1 MARNLKTQNTLN
13 KLKKKSPYASLTD
26 VVNDLNVLGTELD
39 SSVKVTSSAQ
49 GVAFDAPTT
58 TAIAAIA
65 QSVSTSGDTLK
76 LQHGDRLNELLVTL
90 QREPYNPFDALTIAL
105 GRYRPGSRRAAAR
118 RLHIQYSSSGRWRMA
133 RREHCCLI

>member
-49 GVAFDAPTT
+49 GVEEL
-58 TAIAAIA
+58 TARRR
-65 QSVSTSGDTLK
+65 VESGLP
-76 LQHGDRLNELLVTL
+76 RVA
-90 QREPYNPFDALTIAL
+90 R
-105 GRYRPGSRRAAAR
+105 RPGSVLSRWAIRCRRAALRPR
-118 RLHIQYSSSGRWRMA
+118 RMVAVQ
-133 RREHCCLI
+133 